1 MFLCNPLFTFTFTF
15 LRRLQPAHPVIKHD
29 NNFANV
35 MEHII
40 RNRVP
45 KINNN
50 DNKDIM
56 YLKLIIYFSDIQKWN
71 QMMSMM
77 ICLVISYN
85 GWPDMFLQTVKKESR
100 QCPLWSTFVT
110 RQKRFVKLE
119 WSNRILHSWPAV
131 LQIFVWNTTSPSKEC
146 FTVYFQIVPWTFVL
160 STRHVIGISDFVSSN
175 VKLCWKCLDMLG
187 GGRA

>member
-1 MFLCNPLFTFTFTF
+1 MTTISPMWWNTWLE
-15 LRRLQPAHPVIKHD
+15 IKSQKLITD
-29 NNFANV
+29 
-35 MEHII
+35 
-40 RNRVP
+40 
-45 KINNN
+45 

-77 ICLVISYN
+77 TCLVISYI

-110 RQKRFVKLE
+110 GQKCFVKLE
-119 WSNRILHSWPAV
+119 WSNRILLSWPAV

-146 FTVYFQIVPWTFVL
+146 FTVYFQIVPWTIGHLCFQPDRL
-160 STRHVIGISDFVSSN
+160 SASLIS
-175 VKLCWKCLDMLG
+175 KAQL
-187 GGRA
+187 

>member
-1 MFLCNPLFTFTFTF
+1 MWWNTWLE
-15 LRRLQPAHPVIKHD
+15 IKSQKL
-29 NNFANV
+29 
-35 MEHII
+35 IT
-40 RNRVP
+40 
-45 KINNN
+45 N

-110 RQKRFVKLE
+110 RQKRLVKLE
-119 WSNRILHSWPAV
+119 WSNRILLSWPAV

-146 FTVYFQIVPWTFVL
+146 FTVYFQIVPWTLVL
-160 STRHVIGISDFVSSN
+160 SARHVIGLSDFVSSN
-175 VKLCWKCLDMLG
+175 VKLCWKCLDMLAR
-187 GGRA
+187 GRA